1 MKTSHKHPFA
11 EIIKSQ
17 QEEIGK
23 YKWIESEKMGRDIG
37 WDCAADEWSHKHFP
51 DWKHHVWNRAV
62 QDAVQVQERGLSF
75 PL

>member
-1 MKTSHKHPFA
+1 MNTNHKHPFA

-23 YKWIESEKMGRDIG
+23 YKWIESEKVGRDIG

-51 DWKHHVWNRAV
+51 EWKHHIWNRAV
-62 QDAVQVQERGLSF
+62 QDALQARERGTSF
-75 PL
+75 PF